1 MENKEA
7 IQKSKEG
14 QTEDINNL
22 AMDLLKDYK
31 LNFKR
36 VFALLVT
43 VLFLWMATIVGF
55 VWYLNQYDFVSS
67 IESTAVYS
75 IIDSN
80 GNVISSDIPKEQ
92 LERILELISNGENKS
107 NKS

>member
-1 MENKEA
+1 MENKEE

-14 QTEDINNL
+14 QTGDINKSENINSL

-31 LNFKR
+31 LNFKL

-55 VWYLNQYDFVSS
+55 VWYLNQYDFVSYTQDGS
-67 IESTAVYS
+67 GYNNINTRVEGSVYN
-75 IIDSN
+75 N
-80 GNVISSDIPKEQ
+80 GPEAQSPDEK
-92 LERILELISNGENKS
+92 GEEK
-107 NKS
+107 

>member
-1 MENKEA
+1 MENKET
-7 IQKSKEG
+7 IQKAKEG

-22 AMDLLKDYK
+22 AMDLLQDYK

-36 VFALLVT
+36 VFALLVI
-43 VLFLWMATIVGF
+43 VLILWAATIGGF

-75 IIDSN
+75 IIDSS
-80 GNVISSDIPKEQ
+80 GNVISSDIPQDQ
-92 LERILELISNGENKS
+92 LERILELISNGKDKS
-107 NKS
+107 PKG

>member
-1 MENKEA
+1 VENKET
-7 IQKSKEG
+7 IQKAKEG

-22 AMDLLKDYK
+22 AMDLLQDYK

-36 VFALLVT
+36 VFALLVI
-43 VLFLWMATIVGF
+43 VLILWAATIGGF

-75 IIDSN
+75 IIDSS
-80 GNVISSDIPKEQ
+80 GNVISSDIPQDQ
-92 LERILELISNGENKS
+92 LERILELISNGKDKS
-107 NKS
+107 PKG

>member
-1 MENKEA
+1 MENKET
-7 IQKSKEG
+7 IQKAKEG

-22 AMDLLKDYK
+22 ATDLLQDYK

-36 VFALLVT
+36 VFALLVI
-43 VLFLWMATIVGF
+43 VLILWAATIGGF

-75 IIDSN
+75 IIDSS
-80 GNVISSDIPKEQ
+80 GNVISSDIPQDQ
-92 LERILELISNGENKS
+92 LERILELISNGKDKS
-107 NKS
+107 PKG

>member
-36 VFALLVT
+36 IFALLVT

-55 VWYLNQYDFVSS
+55 VWYLNQYDFISYTQDGSGYNNINTRVEGS
-67 IESTAVYS
+67 VYNN
-75 IIDSN
+75 N
-80 GNVISSDIPKEQ
+80 GAEVQSPDEK
-92 LERILELISNGENKS
+92 GEEK
-107 NKS
+107 